1 MDTRPIGVFDSGVGG
16 LTVVKQVMKV
26 MPHENIVYF
35 GDTARVPYGSKSKE
49 AVTKFSLQNV
59 RFLETKDVKAIIV
72 ACNTASSNSLDAMR
86 AATDTPIFGVV
97 VPGVEAAVRATKNHK
112 VGIIG
117 TAATVRSG
125 AYETMIRE
133 ENPDIQVFSKACPL
147 FVPLAEEGWTD
158 NEVSRLTAQSYLQE
172 LLAKGIDS
180 LVLGCTHYPLLKR
193 CIGTTV
199 GDAVKLVD
207 PAKATARQV
216 KEFLA
221 ERGQLNENE
230 EEGVRR
236 FYLSDTTNT
245 FGFLCQKAL
254 KHPYEA
260 EIIDIENIN
269 KILTSL
275 CFLWYAESRA
285 KVNQ

>member
-1 MDTRPIGVFDSGVGG
+1 MQHRQP
-16 LTVVKQVMKV
+16 
-26 MPHENIVYF
+26 
-35 GDTARVPYGSKSKE
+35 
-49 AVTKFSLQNV
+49 
-59 RFLETKDVKAIIV
+59 
-72 ACNTASSNSLDAMR
+72 NSLDAMR

-125 AYETMIRE
+125 AYETMIRA

-172 LLAKGIDS
+172 LLTKGIDS

-221 ERGQLNENE
+221 ERDQAQRKRG
-230 EEGVRR
+230 RR
-236 FYLSDTTNT
+236 RASVLS
-245 FGFLCQKAL
+245 QRHH
-254 KHPYEA
+254 KHFRLPVSEST
-260 EIIDIENIN
+260 E
-269 KILTSL
+269 TSL
-275 CFLWYAESRA
+275 
-285 KVNQ
+285 

>member
-59 RFLETKDVKAIIV
+59 RFLKTKDVKAIIV
-72 ACNTASSNSLDAMR
+72 ACNTASSNSLEAMR
-86 AATDTPIFGVV
+86 QATEIPVFGVV
-97 VPGVEAAVRATKNHK
+97 VPGVEAAVKATKNKK

-133 ENPDIQVFSKACPL
+133 ANPEIQVFSKACPL

-158 NEVSRLTAQSYLQE
+158 NDVSRLTAQSYLAE

-199 GDAVKLVD
+199 GDSVKLVD

-216 KEFLA
+216 MDFLA
-221 ERGQLNENE
+221 ARGQLNESE
-230 EEGVRR
+230 TEGERR
-236 FYLSDTTNT
+236 FYLSDTTDM

-254 KHPYEA
+254 KKRYEA
-260 EIIDIENIN
+260 EIIDIE
-269 KILTSL
+269 K
-275 CFLWYAESRA
+275 Y
-285 KVNQ
+285 